1 MKSKAVRKTLE
12 FTQLNTGNIEEVFP
26 LLCPVREKD
35 WLDGWEYRMIYSKSG
50 LIEQDC
56 VFLTPNKNK
65 PDTIWYVSL
74 YDKVNFLIE
83 FIRHA
88 PGENLVK
95 INIRLEKIKLNTTK
109 THISYQ
115 YTALSENQNNFINN
129 DLEKT
134 FTESMNWW
142 EKAINF
148 YLQNKEML
156 RREFKIT

>member
-1 MKSKAVRKTLE
+1 MSSKSVRKTLE

-35 WLDGWEYRMIYSKSG
+35 WLDGWEYKMIFSKSG

-56 VFLTPNKNK
+56 VFSTPNKNK

-95 INIRLEKIKLNTTK
+95 INIRLEKINAETTK

-115 YTALSENQNNFINN
+115 YTGLSESQNNFIKN

-142 EKAINF
+142 EKAINY
-148 YLQNKEML
+148 YLQNKKML
-156 RREFKIT
+156 KK